1 MSNYKQGIYKDSPD
15 NQLNNDNPNYAI
27 TQLNLFTNGG
37 GGVPTCA
44 TDVWTFDATN
54 CTNSSQQ
61 TYVSNSL

>member
-1 MSNYKQGIYKDSPD
+1 MSNYKQGIFKDSPE

-27 TQLNLFTNGG
+27 KQLNLFTNGG

-54 CTNSSQQ
+54 CTNSSQ
-61 TYVSNSL
+61 